1 MKQVQAAEFRI
12 GFSGLAEPV
21 EVLKYKQVIGT
32 WYPAGEAPMAL
43 GTVEVLVN
51 DTAPV
56 IAKMADAQK
65 IIDMQEDEIRQLKRI
80 VAANAKPGPKFAL
93 SSDPT
98 FTTEFRPVPKPGSK
112 K

>member
-12 GFSGLAEPV
+12 GFSGYGDPV
-21 EVLKYKQVIGT
+21 QVLKYKQVIGT
-32 WYPAGEAPMAL
+32 WYPAGEEPMAL

-65 IIDMQEDEIRQLKRI
+65 IIDMQEDEIRQLKRTI
-80 VAANAKPGPKFAL
+80 AAQGKPVRVA
-93 SSDPT
+93 DPV
-98 FTTEFRPVPKPGSK
+98 FKAEYRPVPKPGK
-112 K
+112 AK

>member
-32 WYPAGEAPMAL
+32 WYPAGQEPMAL
-43 GTVEVLVN
+43 GTVQVDVA
-51 DTAPV
+51 DTEPV
-56 IAKMADAQK
+56 KNKMADAQK

>member
-1 MKQVQAAEFRI
+1 VRTITVAEFRNE
-12 GFSGLAEPV
+12 FRTLAEPV
-21 EVLKYKQVIGT
+21 EVMRYGKVVGV
-32 WYPAGEAPMAL
+32 WYPGEAPSFGKIVVDVAE
-43 GTVEVLVN
+43 TE
-51 DTAPV
+51 PV
-56 IAKMADAQK
+56 KMKMAEAQK

-93 SSDPT
+93 SGDPT